1 MKKAR
6 FFVVLLLLVTLTL
19 SLDGCSRPGQSGTAQ
34 PDTAGEQDARHS
46 DLAGKQN
53 VGRPDTTGEQDAG
66 QLGGTEDSKGE
77 LELPVD
83 TVQPSQ
89 TKSATEPGKA
99 QEDETAAG
107 GSGNMDSSISGET
120 KDNVIELPIIPF
132 P

>member
-6 FFVVLLLLVTLTL
+6 FFVVLLLLVTL
-19 SLDGCSRPGQSGTAQ
+19 SLDGCSRSGQSGTAQ

-53 VGRPDTTGEQDAG
+53 VGQPDTTGEQDAG

-99 QEDETAAG
+99 QEGETTVR
-107 GSGNMDSSISGET
+107 GSENMDSPVSGET
-120 KDNVIELPIIPF
+120 KDTVIELPIIPF